1 MLNSFGEENYKVKKQ
16 YIYIYIIYMRKK
28 NFQINGN
35 MFYEK
40 NLLKQRNKFLG
51 GVEKSSNENK
61 LLFHCK
67 IS

>member
-16 YIYIYIIYMRKK
+16 YIYMRKK